1 MASMGKLEALMR
13 DYESAAQE
21 IEALGGEL
29 ISAAKQCEMMTAD
42 VHKAIRDTAE
52 AYRQE
57 GRKISI
63 RIEECALFAAEV
75 RKTCDNAKR
84 RIIEG
89 NDGDH

>member
-13 DYESAAQE
+13 DYESAANE
-21 IEALGGEL
+21 IEALGAEL
-29 ISAAKQCEMMTAD
+29 ISAAKQCEVMTAD

-57 GRKISI
+57 GKKISI
-63 RIEECALFAAEV
+63 RIEDCALFAAEV
-75 RKTCDNAKR
+75 RKTCDDVKR

-89 NDGDH
+89 NDGGH